1 VGLRPVFFVPLR
13 HGERGAPS
21 LFTVSTDDGYGFVTN
36 TQQNSE
42 SAFNEPSANLGNQRR
57 NVAVSANIKGTPR
70 GAMTTQA
77 TTPIVST
84 VPPPYRAPHDPA
96 RIPEIV
102 TALKKVA
109 QLHDL
114 EEAEYEWL
122 AIHGIETF
130 AESGAVV
137 FREGE
142 PAHKMFILLKGE
154 VYVRREHGGPAA
166 LFIGRSGQITGLL
179 PFSRMKATGGLGYTS
194 SESWWLEFDK
204 SLFPAML
211 KAIPVLA
218 ERVVGV
224 LLDRVREIT
233 RMEQQSEK
241 LNALGKLAGNLAH
254 ELNNPA
260 SAAQRSAAGVLEEL
274 RVYGH
279 ERFNLGRLCLS
290 AAKTEKIQLWEDE
303 VRAEAKRLGKP
314 AETEQTHREDQIVS
328 WLNRHEIRESWH
340 IAPELAEFGVLPEQL
355 EPLTGYLDP
364 GAIAVVLSQF
374 TSSLRT
380 ERIAEAMLDSTAR
393 IFDLIRAIKDYSY
406 MDQMP
411 IQEVDIPQSLENT
424 LAMVASRLR
433 KVEVVR
439 NYEPNLPLVSAYG
452 REMNQVWTALIENAL
467 DAVHDEGEIK
477 LLVRAAGDMLLVEIW
492 DNGPGIPQELQARI
506 FEPFFTTKAPGS
518 GLGLG
523 LDVVNRIVRMHRGF
537 VTVQSKPGSTCF
549 QVRLPLQQVQ
559 AY

>member
-1 VGLRPVFFVPLR
+1 
-13 HGERGAPS
+13 
-21 LFTVSTDDGYGFVTN
+21 
-36 TQQNSE
+36 
-42 SAFNEPSANLGNQRR
+42 
-57 NVAVSANIKGTPR
+57 
-70 GAMTTQA
+70 MTTPA
-77 TTPIVST
+77 TPPALTT

-102 TALKKVA
+102 TALKKVS
-109 QLHDL
+109 QLHGL

-122 AIHGIETF
+122 AVHATEVF
-130 AESGAVV
+130 AESGAVI
-137 FREGE
+137 FREGD
-142 PAHKMFILLKGE
+142 PATKMTILLMGE
-154 VYVRREHGGPAA
+154 IYVRREHGGPAA

-179 PFSRMKATGGLGYTS
+179 PFSRMKAYGGLGYTS
-194 SESWWLEFDK
+194 AATWLLEFDR
-204 SLFPAML
+204 SLFPEMMQ
-211 KAIPVLA
+211 AIPSLTG
-218 ERVVGV
+218 RVVGI

-260 SAAQRSAAGVLEEL
+260 SAAQRSAAGILEEL

-279 ERFNLGRLCLS
+279 ERFNLGRLCLD
-290 AAKTEKIQLWEDE
+290 AEKTEKVVAWEDQ
-303 VRAEAKRLGKP
+303 VRAEAMRMGKP
-314 AETEQTHREDQIVS
+314 AETEQTQREEQIVG
-328 WLNRHEIRESWH
+328 WLHSHEIRESWH
-340 IAPELAEFGVLPEQL
+340 IAPELAEFGVAPAQL
-355 EPLTGYLDP
+355 ETLTEYLDP

-380 ERIAEAMLDSTAR
+380 ERIAEAMIDSTAR

-433 KVEVVR
+433 HVEVIR
-439 NYEPNLPLVSAYG
+439 DYEPNLPSFSAYG
-452 REMNQVWTALIENAL
+452 RELNQVWTALIENAL
-467 DAVHDEGEIK
+467 DAVQDHGEIK
-477 LLVRAAGDMLLVEIW
+477 LLVRTAGDMLLIEIW
-492 DNGPGIPQELQARI
+492 DNGPGIPPELQARI

-523 LDVVNRIVRMHRGF
+523 LDVVSRIVRVHRGY

>member
-1 VGLRPVFFVPLR
+1 
-13 HGERGAPS
+13 
-21 LFTVSTDDGYGFVTN
+21 
-36 TQQNSE
+36 
-42 SAFNEPSANLGNQRR
+42 
-57 NVAVSANIKGTPR
+57 
-70 GAMTTQA
+70 MTSQA
-77 TTPIVST
+77 TVPGYTT
-84 VPPPYRAPHDPA
+84 APPPYRAPHDPA
-96 RIPEIV
+96 RVPELV
-102 TALKKVA
+102 EALKKVTPL
-109 QLHDL
+109 QDL
-114 EEAEYEWL
+114 EQADYEWL
-122 AIHGIETF
+122 ATHGTEVF
-130 AESGAVV
+130 AESGAVI
-137 FREGE
+137 FREGD
-142 PAHKMFILLKGE
+142 PARKMTILLKGE

-166 LFIGRSGQITGLL
+166 LFIGRSGHVTGLL
-179 PFSRMKATGGLGYTS
+179 PFSRMKAYGGLGYTS
-194 SESWWLEFDK
+194 APTWMLEFDK
-204 SLFPAML
+204 SLFPEML
-211 KAIPVLA
+211 RAIPLLT
-218 ERVVGV
+218 ERVVAI

-290 AAKTEKIQLWEDE
+290 VQNTERVQDWEDQ
-303 VRAEAKRLGKP
+303 VRSEAKRAGKP
-314 AETEQTHREDQIVS
+314 PEAEQTRREDEIVQ
-328 WLNRHEIRESWH
+328 WLLKHDIQESWH
-340 IAPELAEFGVLPEQL
+340 IAPELAEFGMVPSQL
-355 EPLTGYLDP
+355 DSLAGYLEP

-424 LAMVASRLR
+424 LAMVGSRLR
-433 KVEVVR
+433 KVQITRE
-439 NYEPNLPLVSAYG
+439 YELNLPLVSAYG
-452 REMNQVWTALIENAL
+452 RELNQVWTALLENAL
-467 DAVHDEGEIK
+467 DAIQDEGEIK
-477 LLVRAAGDMLLVEIW
+477 LVARVVGDMMLVELW
-492 DNGPGIPQELQARI
+492 DNGPGIPAELQARI

-523 LDVVNRIVRMHRGF
+523 LDVVTRIVRMHRGY

-549 QVRLPLQQVQ
+549 QVRLPLQSGQ

>member
-1 VGLRPVFFVPLR
+1 
-13 HGERGAPS
+13 
-21 LFTVSTDDGYGFVTN
+21 
-36 TQQNSE
+36 
-42 SAFNEPSANLGNQRR
+42 
-57 NVAVSANIKGTPR
+57 
-70 GAMTTQA
+70 MTTQA
-77 TTPIVST
+77 TTPALPA

-102 TALKKVA
+102 AALKKVGP
-109 QLHDL
+109 LHDL
-114 EEAEYEWL
+114 EQSEYEWL
-122 AIHGIETF
+122 ANHGTEVF

-142 PAHKMFILLKGE
+142 PATKMAVLLRGE
-154 VYVRREHGGPAA
+154 IYVRREHGGPAA

-179 PFSRMKATGGLGYTS
+179 PFSRMKAYGGLGYTS
-194 SESWWLEFDK
+194 AASWWLEFDR
-204 SLFPAML
+204 SLFPEMI
-211 KAIPVLA
+211 KTIPALT
-218 ERVVGV
+218 ERVVGI

-260 SAAQRSAAGVLEEL
+260 SAAQRSAAGILEEL

-290 AAKTEKIQLWEDE
+290 AEYTERILSWEDQ
-303 VRAEAKRLGKP
+303 VRSEAHRQGKP
-314 AETEQTHREDQIVS
+314 AETEQTRREEEIVR
-328 WLNRHEIRESWH
+328 WLQQHEIQESWH
-340 IAPELAEFGVLPEQL
+340 IAPELAEFGLVPSQL
-355 EPLTGYLDP
+355 ESLTGYLDP

-380 ERIAEAMLDSTAR
+380 ERIAEAMVDSTAR

-411 IQEVDIPQSLENT
+411 IQEVDIPQGLENT
-424 LAMVASRLR
+424 LAMLASRLR
-433 KVEVVR
+433 HVEVVR
-439 NYEPNLPLVSAYG
+439 DYEPNLPCVSAYG
-452 REMNQVWTALIENAL
+452 RELNQVWTALIENAL
-467 DAVHDEGEIK
+467 DAVQDKGQIK
-477 LLVRAAGDMLLVEIW
+477 LIVRTAGDMLLVEIW
-492 DNGPGIPQELQARI
+492 DNGPGIPVEQQARI

-523 LDVVNRIVRMHRGF
+523 LDVVSRIVRMHRGY
-537 VTVQSKPGSTCF
+537 VSVQSKPGNTCF

>member
-1 VGLRPVFFVPLR
+1 
-13 HGERGAPS
+13 
-21 LFTVSTDDGYGFVTN
+21 
-36 TQQNSE
+36 
-42 SAFNEPSANLGNQRR
+42 
-57 NVAVSANIKGTPR
+57 
-70 GAMTTQA
+70 MTTQA
-77 TTPIVST
+77 TIPGLTT

-96 RIPEIV
+96 RVPELV
-102 TALKKVA
+102 EALKKVGP
-109 QLHDL
+109 LHEL
-114 EEAEYEWL
+114 TESEFEWL
-122 AIHGIETF
+122 ATHGTEVF

-137 FREGE
+137 FREGD
-142 PAHKMFILLKGE
+142 PATTMWILLKGE

-166 LFIGRSGQITGLL
+166 LFIGRSGLITGLL
-179 PFSRMKATGGLGYTS
+179 PFSRMKAYGGLGYTS
-194 SESWWLEFDK
+194 AQTWVLEYER
-204 SLFPAML
+204 SLFPEML
-211 KAIPVLA
+211 QAIPALTQIF
-218 ERVVGV
+218 VGI

-290 AAKTEKIQLWEDE
+290 TENSEKVQAWEDQ
-303 VRAEAKRLGKP
+303 VRAEAKRLGAP
-314 AETEQTHREDQIVS
+314 ATPEQTSREEQLVR
-328 WLNRHEIRESWH
+328 WLQQHDIHESWH
-340 IAPELAEFGVLPEQL
+340 IAPELAEFGVVPSQL
-355 EPLTGYLDP
+355 ETLTGFLDP
-364 GAIAVVLSQF
+364 GAMSVVLSQF

-380 ERIAEAMLDSTAR
+380 ERIAEAMIDSTAR

-411 IQEVDIPQSLENT
+411 IQEVDVPQSLENT

-439 NYEPNLPLVSAYG
+439 DYEPNLPSVSAYG
-452 REMNQVWTALIENAL
+452 RELNQVWTALIENAL
-467 DAVHDEGEIK
+467 DAIQDEGQIR
-477 LLVRAAGDMLLVEIW
+477 LLVRTAGDMLLIEVW
-492 DNGPGIPQELQARI
+492 DNGPGIPVELQGRI

-523 LDVVNRIVRMHRGF
+523 LDVVSRIVRMHRGY

-549 QVRLPLQQVQ
+549 QIRLPLQTVQ

>member
-1 VGLRPVFFVPLR
+1 
-13 HGERGAPS
+13 
-21 LFTVSTDDGYGFVTN
+21 
-36 TQQNSE
+36 
-42 SAFNEPSANLGNQRR
+42 
-57 NVAVSANIKGTPR
+57 
-70 GAMTTQA
+70 MTTQA
-77 TTPIVST
+77 TTPALPA

-96 RIPEIV
+96 RVPEIV
-102 TALKKVA
+102 AALRKVSPL
-109 QLHDL
+109 QGL
-114 EEAEYEWL
+114 EQTEYEWL
-122 AIHGIETF
+122 ATRGTEVF

-137 FREGE
+137 FREGD
-142 PAHKMFILLKGE
+142 PASKMTILLQGE
-154 VYVRREHGGPAA
+154 IYVRREHGGPAA

-179 PFSRMKATGGLGYTS
+179 PYSRMKAYGGLGYTS
-194 SESWWLEFDK
+194 APTWGLEFDR
-204 SLFPAML
+204 SLFPEMV
-211 KAIPVLA
+211 KAIPSLT
-218 ERVVGV
+218 ERVVGI

-260 SAAQRSAAGVLEEL
+260 SAAQRSAAGILEEL

-290 AAKTEKIQLWEDE
+290 AEHTEKILAWEDQ
-303 VRAEAKRLGKP
+303 VRSEAKRQGKP
-314 AETEQTHREDQIVS
+314 AETEQTRREDEIVR
-328 WLNRHEIRESWH
+328 WLHQHEIQESWH
-340 IAPELAEFGVLPEQL
+340 IAPELAEFGVVPGQL
-355 EPLTGYLDP
+355 ESLTGYLDP

-380 ERIAEAMLDSTAR
+380 ERIAEAMVDSTAR

-411 IQEVDIPQSLENT
+411 IQEVDIPQGLENT
-424 LAMVASRLR
+424 LAMLASRLR
-433 KVEVVR
+433 HVEVIR
-439 NYEPNLPLVSAYG
+439 DYEPNLPCVSAYG
-452 REMNQVWTALIENAL
+452 RELNQVWTALIENAL
-467 DAVHDEGEIK
+467 DAVQDKGEIK
-477 LLVRAAGDMLLVEIW
+477 LIVRTAGDMLLVEIW
-492 DNGPGIPQELQARI
+492 DNGPGIPAELQGRI

-523 LDVVNRIVRMHRGF
+523 LDVVSRIVRMHRGY
-537 VTVQSKPGSTCF
+537 VSVQSKPGSTCF

>member
-1 VGLRPVFFVPLR
+1 
-13 HGERGAPS
+13 
-21 LFTVSTDDGYGFVTN
+21 
-36 TQQNSE
+36 
-42 SAFNEPSANLGNQRR
+42 
-57 NVAVSANIKGTPR
+57 
-70 GAMTTQA
+70 MTTQA
-77 TTPIVST
+77 TVPGFLTA
-84 VPPPYRAPHDPA
+84 PPPYRAPHDPA
-96 RIPEIV
+96 RVPELV
-102 TALKKVA
+102 EALKKVTPL
-109 QLHDL
+109 QDL
-114 EEAEYEWL
+114 EQAEYEWL
-122 AIHGIETF
+122 ATHGTEVF
-130 AESGAVV
+130 AESGAVI
-137 FREGE
+137 FREGD
-142 PAHKMFILLKGE
+142 PARKMTILLKGE

-166 LFIGRSGQITGLL
+166 LFIGRSGHVTGLL
-179 PFSRMKATGGLGYTS
+179 PFSRMKAYGGLGYTS
-194 SESWWLEFDK
+194 APTWMLEFDK
-204 SLFPAML
+204 SLFPEML
-211 KAIPVLA
+211 RAIPALT
-218 ERVVGV
+218 ERIVGI

-290 AAKTEKIQLWEDE
+290 AQNSEKVQAWEDE

-314 AETEQTHREDQIVS
+314 IESEQTHREDEIVQ
-328 WLNRHEIRESWH
+328 WLVKHDIQESWH
-340 IAPELAEFGVLPEQL
+340 IAPELAEFGVVPPQL
-355 EPLTGYLDP
+355 DSLAGYLEP

-433 KVEVVR
+433 KVQVIRE
-439 NYEPNLPLVSAYG
+439 YEPNLPLVSAYG
-452 REMNQVWTALIENAL
+452 RELNQVWTSLIENAL
-467 DAVHDEGEIK
+467 DAIQDEGEIK
-477 LLVRAAGDMLLVEIW
+477 LLVKTAGDMLLVEVW
-492 DNGPGIPQELQARI
+492 DNGPGIPPELQARI

-523 LDVVNRIVRMHRGF
+523 LDVVTRIVRMHRGY

-549 QVRLPLQQVQ
+549 QVRLPLQAGQ

>member
-1 VGLRPVFFVPLR
+1 
-13 HGERGAPS
+13 
-21 LFTVSTDDGYGFVTN
+21 
-36 TQQNSE
+36 
-42 SAFNEPSANLGNQRR
+42 
-57 NVAVSANIKGTPR
+57 
-70 GAMTTQA
+70 MTTQA
-77 TTPIVST
+77 TTPALIT

-96 RIPEIV
+96 RVPEIV
-102 TALKKVA
+102 AALKKVA
-109 QLHDL
+109 PLHDL
-114 EEAEYEWL
+114 DEAEYEWL
-122 AIHGIETF
+122 AKHGTEVF

-137 FREGE
+137 FREGD
-142 PAHKMFILLKGE
+142 PATKMTILLQGE
-154 VYVRREHGGPAA
+154 IYVRREHGGPAA

-179 PFSRMKATGGLGYTS
+179 PFSRMKAYGGLGYTS
-194 SESWWLEFDK
+194 ARCWGLEYDR
-204 SLFPAML
+204 SLFPEML
-211 KAIPVLA
+211 KAIPSLA
-218 ERVVGV
+218 ERVVGI

-279 ERFNLGRLCLS
+279 ERFNLGRLCLN
-290 AAKTEKIQLWEDE
+290 AEKTERVLSWEE
-303 VRAEAKRLGKP
+303 QVRSEAKRLGKP
-314 AETEQTHREDQIVS
+314 AETEQTHREDEIVR
-328 WLNRHEIRESWH
+328 WLHQHEIEESWH
-340 IAPELAEFGVLPEQL
+340 IAPELAEFGVVPSQL
-355 EPLTGYLDP
+355 ESLTGYLDA

-411 IQEVDIPQSLENT
+411 IQEVDVPQSLENT

-433 KVEVVR
+433 QVEVIR
-439 NYEPNLPLVSAYG
+439 DYEPNLPCVSAYG
-452 REMNQVWTALIENAL
+452 RELNQVWTALIENAL
-467 DAVHDEGEIK
+467 DAVQDKGEIK
-477 LLVRAAGDMLLVEIW
+477 LLVRTAGDMLLVEIW
-492 DNGPGIPQELQARI
+492 DNGPGIPPELQARI

-523 LDVVNRIVRMHRGF
+523 LDVVSRVVRMHRGY
-537 VTVQSKPGSTCF
+537 VTVQSTPGSTCF
-549 QVRLPLQQVQ
+549 QIRLPLQQVQ

>member
-1 VGLRPVFFVPLR
+1 
-13 HGERGAPS
+13 
-21 LFTVSTDDGYGFVTN
+21 
-36 TQQNSE
+36 
-42 SAFNEPSANLGNQRR
+42 
-57 NVAVSANIKGTPR
+57 
-70 GAMTTQA
+70 MTTQA
-77 TTPIVST
+77 TIPGFTTAPS
-84 VPPPYRAPHDPA
+84 PYRAPHDPA
-96 RIPEIV
+96 RVPEIV
-102 TALKKVA
+102 EALKKVGP
-109 QLHDL
+109 LHEL
-114 EEAEYEWL
+114 TESEYEWL
-122 AIHGIETF
+122 ATHATEVF

-137 FREGE
+137 FREGD
-142 PAHKMFILLKGE
+142 PATTMWILLKGE

-166 LFIGRSGQITGLL
+166 LFIGRSGLITGLL
-179 PFSRMKATGGLGYTS
+179 PFSRMKAYGGLGYTS
-194 SESWWLEFDK
+194 AQTWVLEFEK
-204 SLFPAML
+204 SLFPEML
-211 KAIPVLA
+211 QAIPSLTQTF
-218 ERVVGV
+218 VGI

-290 AAKTEKIQLWEDE
+290 SENSEKVQAWEDQ
-303 VRAEAKRLGKP
+303 VRAEAKRLGAP
-314 AETEQTHREDQIVS
+314 ATPEQTSREEQIVR
-328 WLNRHEIRESWH
+328 WLQQHDIQESWH
-340 IAPELAEFGVLPEQL
+340 IAPELAEFGLVPAQL
-355 EPLTGYLDP
+355 ETLTGFLDP
-364 GAIAVVLSQF
+364 GAMAVVLSQF

-380 ERIAEAMLDSTAR
+380 ERIAEAMIDSTAR

-411 IQEVDIPQSLENT
+411 IQEVDVPQSLENT

-433 KVEVVR
+433 KVDVIR
-439 NYEPNLPLVSAYG
+439 DYEPNLPSVSAYG
-452 REMNQVWTALIENAL
+452 RELNQVWTALIENAL
-467 DAVHDEGEIK
+467 DAVQDEGEIR
-477 LLVRAAGDMLLVEIW
+477 LLVRTAGDMLLIEVW
-492 DNGPGIPQELQARI
+492 DNGPGIPVELQGRI

-523 LDVVNRIVRMHRGF
+523 LDAVSRIVRMHRGY

-549 QVRLPLQQVQ
+549 QVRLPLQTVQ

>member
-1 VGLRPVFFVPLR
+1 
-13 HGERGAPS
+13 
-21 LFTVSTDDGYGFVTN
+21 
-36 TQQNSE
+36 
-42 SAFNEPSANLGNQRR
+42 
-57 NVAVSANIKGTPR
+57 
-70 GAMTTQA
+70 MTTQA
-77 TTPIVST
+77 IIPGFVAAQ
-84 VPPPYRAPHDPA
+84 PPYRAPYDPA
-96 RIPEIV
+96 RVPEIV
-102 TALKKVA
+102 EALKKVG
-109 QLHDL
+109 QLL
-114 EEAEYEWL
+114 GIEETGYLWL
-122 AIHGIETF
+122 ATHGTEIF

-142 PAHKMFILLKGE
+142 PASKMTILLQGE
-154 VYVRREHGGPAA
+154 IYVRREQGGPAF
-166 LFIGRSGQITGLL
+166 FIGRSGQITGLL
-179 PFSRMKATGGLGYTS
+179 PFSRMKAYGGLGYTS
-194 SESWWLEFDK
+194 APTWGLEFDR
-204 SLFPAML
+204 SLFPEML
-211 KAIPVLA
+211 KAIPSLA
-218 ERVVGV
+218 DKLVGI
-224 LLDRVREIT
+224 LLDRVREVT
-233 RMEQQSEK
+233 RIEQQSEK

-290 AAKTEKIQLWEDE
+290 TEKTERVQDWEGD
-303 VRAEAKRLGKP
+303 VRSEAKRLGKP
-314 AETEQTHREDQIVS
+314 AETEQTRREDEIVQ
-328 WLNRHEIRESWH
+328 WLHHHDIHESWH
-340 IAPELAEFGVLPEQL
+340 IAPELAEFGVVPGQL
-355 EPLTGYLDP
+355 EPLVEFLDP

-433 KVEVVR
+433 KVKIIR
-439 NYEPNLPLVSAYG
+439 DYEPNLPCVGAYG
-452 REMNQVWTALIENAL
+452 RELNQVWTALIENAL
-467 DAVHDEGEIK
+467 DAVHDEGEIR
-477 LLVRAAGDMLLVEIW
+477 LLVRTNADMMLVEVW
-492 DNGPGIPQELQARI
+492 DDGPGIPADLQARI

-523 LDVVNRIVRMHRGF
+523 LDVVNRIVRMHKGF
-537 VTVQSKPGSTCF
+537 VSVQSKPGETCF
-549 QVRLPLQQVQ
+549 QIRLPLQQGQ

>member
-1 VGLRPVFFVPLR
+1 M
-13 HGERGAPS
+13 S
-21 LFTVSTDDGYGFVTN
+21 
-36 TQQNSE
+36 
-42 SAFNEPSANLGNQRR
+42 
-57 NVAVSANIKGTPR
+57 
-70 GAMTTQA
+70 TQA
-77 TTPIVST
+77 TTPALPT
-84 VPPPYRAPHDPA
+84 VPPPYRAPFDPA
-96 RIPEIV
+96 RVPEIV
-102 TALKKVA
+102 AALKKVG

-122 AIHGIETF
+122 ASHGTEVF

-142 PAHKMFILLKGE
+142 PATKMTILLQGE
-154 VYVRREHGGPAA
+154 IYVRREHGGPAA

-179 PFSRMKATGGLGYTS
+179 PFSRMKAYGGLGYTS
-194 SESWWLEFDK
+194 AASWGLEFDR
-204 SLFPAML
+204 SLFPEML
-211 KAIPVLA
+211 KAIPSLT
-218 ERVVGV
+218 ERVVGI

-260 SAAQRSAAGVLEEL
+260 SAAQRSAAGILEEL

-290 AAKTEKIQLWEDE
+290 AEKTEMILAWEDQ
-303 VRAEAKRLGKP
+303 VRSEASRQGKP
-314 AETEQTHREDQIVS
+314 AETEQTRREDEIVR
-328 WLNRHEIRESWH
+328 WLQQHEIQESWH
-340 IAPELAEFGVLPEQL
+340 IAPELAEFGVVPGQL
-355 EPLTGYLDP
+355 EALTGYLDP

-380 ERIAEAMLDSTAR
+380 ERIAEAMVDSTAR

-411 IQEVDIPQSLENT
+411 IQEVDLPQGLENT
-424 LAMVASRLR
+424 LAMLASRLR
-433 KVEVVR
+433 QVEVIR
-439 NYEPNLPLVSAYG
+439 DYEPNLPSVSAYG
-452 REMNQVWTALIENAL
+452 RELNQVWTALIENAL
-467 DAVHDEGEIK
+467 DAVQDKGQIK
-477 LLVRAAGDMLLVEIW
+477 LIVRTSGDLLLVEIW
-492 DNGPGIPQELQARI
+492 DNGPGIPVELQARI

-523 LDVVNRIVRMHRGF
+523 LDVVSRIVRMHRGY

-549 QVRLPLQQVQ
+549 QVRLPWQQVQ

>member
-1 VGLRPVFFVPLR
+1 
-13 HGERGAPS
+13 
-21 LFTVSTDDGYGFVTN
+21 
-36 TQQNSE
+36 
-42 SAFNEPSANLGNQRR
+42 
-57 NVAVSANIKGTPR
+57 
-70 GAMTTQA
+70 MTTQA
-77 TTPIVST
+77 TIPGFTT

-96 RIPEIV
+96 RVPELV
-102 TALKKVA
+102 EALKKVA
-109 QLHDL
+109 PLHDL
-114 EEAEYEWL
+114 KESEFDWL
-122 AIHGIETF
+122 ATHGTEVF

-137 FREGE
+137 FREGD
-142 PAHKMFILLKGE
+142 PATTMWILLKGE

-166 LFIGRSGQITGLL
+166 LFIGRSGLITGLL
-179 PFSRMKATGGLGYTS
+179 PFSRMKAYGGMGYTS
-194 SESWWLEFDK
+194 AQTWVLEFDR
-204 SLFPAML
+204 SLFPEML
-211 KAIPVLA
+211 QAIPSLTQVF
-218 ERVVGV
+218 VGI

-290 AAKTEKIQLWEDE
+290 AEKSEKVQAWDDQ
-303 VRAEAKRLGKP
+303 VRAEAKRLGAP
-314 AETEQTHREDQIVS
+314 AQTEQTSREEQIVR
-328 WLNRHEIRESWH
+328 WLHQHDIQESWH
-340 IAPELAEFGVLPEQL
+340 IAPELAEFGVVPSQL
-355 EPLTGYLDP
+355 ETLTGFLDP
-364 GAIAVVLSQF
+364 GAMAVVLSQF

-380 ERIAEAMLDSTAR
+380 ERIAEAMIDSTAR

-411 IQEVDIPQSLENT
+411 IQEVDVPQSLENT

-433 KVEVVR
+433 KVEVIR
-439 NYEPNLPLVSAYG
+439 DYEPNLPSVSAYG
-452 REMNQVWTALIENAL
+452 RELNQVWTALIENAL
-467 DAVHDEGEIK
+467 DAVQDEGEIR
-477 LLVRAAGDMLLVEIW
+477 LLVRTAGDMLLIEVW
-492 DNGPGIPQELQARI
+492 DNGPGIPIELQARI

-523 LDVVNRIVRMHRGF
+523 LDVVSRIVRMHRGY

-549 QVRLPLQQVQ
+549 QVRLPLQTVQ

>member
-1 VGLRPVFFVPLR
+1 
-13 HGERGAPS
+13 
-21 LFTVSTDDGYGFVTN
+21 
-36 TQQNSE
+36 
-42 SAFNEPSANLGNQRR
+42 
-57 NVAVSANIKGTPR
+57 
-70 GAMTTQA
+70 MTTQA
-77 TTPIVST
+77 TTPALPA

-102 TALKKVA
+102 AALKKVSP
-109 QLHDL
+109 LHDL
-114 EEAEYEWL
+114 SQAEYEWL
-122 AIHGIETF
+122 ANHGTEVF

-142 PAHKMFILLKGE
+142 PATKMAVLLRGE
-154 VYVRREHGGPAA
+154 IYVRREHGGPAA

-179 PFSRMKATGGLGYTS
+179 PFSRMKAYGGLGYTS
-194 SESWWLEFDK
+194 AASWWLEFDR
-204 SLFPAML
+204 SLFPEMI
-211 KAIPVLA
+211 KTIPALT
-218 ERVVGV
+218 ERVVGI

-260 SAAQRSAAGVLEEL
+260 SAAQRSAAGILEEL

-290 AAKTEKIQLWEDE
+290 AEYTERILSWEDE
-303 VRAEAKRLGKP
+303 VRSEANRQGKP
-314 AETEQTHREDQIVS
+314 AETEQTRREEEIVR
-328 WLNRHEIRESWH
+328 WLQQHEIQESWH
-340 IAPELAEFGVLPEQL
+340 IAPELAEFGVVPGQL
-355 EPLTGYLDP
+355 ESLTGYLDP

-380 ERIAEAMLDSTAR
+380 ERIAEAMVDSTAR

-411 IQEVDIPQSLENT
+411 IQEVDIPQGLENT
-424 LAMVASRLR
+424 LAMLASRLR
-433 KVEVVR
+433 HVEVIR
-439 NYEPNLPLVSAYG
+439 DYEPNLPYVSAYG
-452 REMNQVWTALIENAL
+452 RELNQVWTALIENAL
-467 DAVHDEGEIK
+467 DAVQDKGEVK
-477 LLVRAAGDMLLVEIW
+477 LIVRTAGDMLLVEIW
-492 DNGPGIPQELQARI
+492 DNGPGIPVDLQARI

-523 LDVVNRIVRMHRGF
+523 LDVVSRIVRMHRGY
-537 VTVQSKPGSTCF
+537 VTVQSKPGNTCF
-549 QVRLPLQQVQ
+549 QIRLPLQQVQ

>member
-1 VGLRPVFFVPLR
+1 
-13 HGERGAPS
+13 
-21 LFTVSTDDGYGFVTN
+21 
-36 TQQNSE
+36 
-42 SAFNEPSANLGNQRR
+42 
-57 NVAVSANIKGTPR
+57 
-70 GAMTTQA
+70 MTTQA
-77 TTPIVST
+77 TIPGFTT

-96 RIPEIV
+96 RVPELV
-102 TALKKVA
+102 EALKKVGP
-109 QLHDL
+109 LHDL
-114 EEAEYEWL
+114 KESEFEWL
-122 AIHGIETF
+122 ATHGTEVF

-137 FREGE
+137 FREGD
-142 PAHKMFILLKGE
+142 PATTMWILLKGE

-166 LFIGRSGQITGLL
+166 LFIGRSGLITGLL
-179 PFSRMKATGGLGYTS
+179 PFSRMKAYGGLGYTS
-194 SESWWLEFDK
+194 APTWVLEFEK
-204 SLFPAML
+204 SLFPEML
-211 KAIPVLA
+211 QAIPSLTQTF
-218 ERVVGV
+218 VGI

-290 AAKTEKIQLWEDE
+290 AENSEKVQAWEDQ
-303 VRAEAKRLGKP
+303 VRAEAKRLGAP
-314 AETEQTHREDQIVS
+314 ATPEQTSREEQIVR
-328 WLNRHEIRESWH
+328 WLQQHEIQESWH
-340 IAPELAEFGVLPEQL
+340 IAPELAEFGLVPAQL
-355 EPLTGYLDP
+355 ESLTGFLDP
-364 GAIAVVLSQF
+364 GAMAVVLSQF

-380 ERIAEAMLDSTAR
+380 ERIAEAMIDSTAR

-411 IQEVDIPQSLENT
+411 IQEVDVPQSLENT

-433 KVEVVR
+433 KVDVIR
-439 NYEPNLPLVSAYG
+439 DYEPNLPPVSAYG
-452 REMNQVWTALIENAL
+452 RELNQVWTALIENAL
-467 DAVHDEGEIK
+467 DAVQDEGEIR
-477 LLVRAAGDMLLVEIW
+477 LLVRTAGDMLLIEVW
-492 DNGPGIPQELQARI
+492 DNGPGIPVELQGRI

-523 LDVVNRIVRMHRGF
+523 LDAVSRIVRMHRGF

-549 QVRLPLQQVQ
+549 QVRLPLQTVQ

>member
-1 VGLRPVFFVPLR
+1 
-13 HGERGAPS
+13 
-21 LFTVSTDDGYGFVTN
+21 
-36 TQQNSE
+36 
-42 SAFNEPSANLGNQRR
+42 
-57 NVAVSANIKGTPR
+57 
-70 GAMTTQA
+70 MTTQA
-77 TTPIVST
+77 TIPGFTT

-96 RIPEIV
+96 RVPELV
-102 TALKKVA
+102 EALKKVA
-109 QLHDL
+109 PLHEL
-114 EEAEYEWL
+114 TESEFEWL
-122 AIHGIETF
+122 ATHGTEVF

-137 FREGE
+137 FREGD
-142 PAHKMFILLKGE
+142 PATTMWILLKGE

-166 LFIGRSGQITGLL
+166 LFIGRSGLITGLL
-179 PFSRMKATGGLGYTS
+179 PFSRMKAYGGLGYTS
-194 SESWWLEFDK
+194 AQTWVLEYDR
-204 SLFPAML
+204 SLFPEML
-211 KAIPVLA
+211 RAIPSLTQIF
-218 ERVVGV
+218 VGI

-290 AAKTEKIQLWEDE
+290 NENSEKVQAWEDQ
-303 VRAEAKRLGKP
+303 VRAEAKRLGAP
-314 AETEQTHREDQIVS
+314 ATPEQTSREEQLVR
-328 WLNRHEIRESWH
+328 WLQQHDIHESWH
-340 IAPELAEFGVLPEQL
+340 IAPELAEFGVVPSQL
-355 EPLTGYLDP
+355 ETFTGFLDP
-364 GAIAVVLSQF
+364 GAMAVVLSQF

-380 ERIAEAMLDSTAR
+380 ERIAEAMIDSTAR

-411 IQEVDIPQSLENT
+411 IQEVDVPQSLENT

-433 KVEVVR
+433 KVEVIR
-439 NYEPNLPLVSAYG
+439 DYEPNLPPVSAYG
-452 REMNQVWTALIENAL
+452 RELNQVWTALIENAL
-467 DAVHDEGEIK
+467 DAIQDEGQIR
-477 LLVRAAGDMLLVEIW
+477 LLVRTAGDMLLIEVW
-492 DNGPGIPQELQARI
+492 DNGPGIPVELQARI

-523 LDVVNRIVRMHRGF
+523 LDVVSRIVRMHRGY

-549 QVRLPLQQVQ
+549 QIRLPLQTVQ